1 MRARTFTLPFTRLGE
16 FQDEPTTL
24 PELDF
29 EATDTITVRP
39 FATVDAVTFSAIADD
54 IRTIAAEDPDSEAKA
69 QTIILRLLALCVVE
83 WSLHDG
89 DGKVIPVPT
98 TPTAL
103 LKLPAGLVGVL
114 MRFFLNFR
122 GEGAN
127 PTTGS

>member
-29 EATDTITVRP
+29 DATDTLTVRP
-39 FATVDAVTFSAIADD
+39 FASVDAVTFSSIADD
-54 IRTIAAEDPDSEAKA
+54 ILTIDSEDPDGEVKAKA
-69 QTIILRLLALCVVE
+69 IILRLLSLCVVE
-83 WSLHDG
+83 WTLHDG

>member
-29 EATDTITVRP
+29 ESTDTITVRP

-54 IRTIAAEDPDSEAKA
+54 IRTIAADDPDSEAKA
-69 QTIILRLLALCVVE
+69 QTIILRLLGLCVVE

-98 TPTAL
+98 TPAAL